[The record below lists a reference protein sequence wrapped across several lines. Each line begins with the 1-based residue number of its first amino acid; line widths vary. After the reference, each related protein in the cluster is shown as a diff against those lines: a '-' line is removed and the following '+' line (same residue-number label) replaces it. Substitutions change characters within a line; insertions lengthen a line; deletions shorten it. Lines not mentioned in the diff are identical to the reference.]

1 MKLQEEL
8 QEEDRQEELQEE
20 LQVEDQQEDQS
31 LSLVPPLL
39 QEEEWVRKV
48 VDLINDLQ

>member
-8 QEEDRQEELQEE
+8 QEEDQQEELQEE
-20 LQVEDQQEDQS
+20 LQVEDQS